1 MSIYTGIAK
10 AHKLWPNKD
19 QTVSLDAGIAALS
32 GSVEIELDSLEGSF
46 DVSMN
51 IFEDAAFEI
60 PAGENF
66 TGNF

>member
-1 MSIYTGIAK
+1 M
-10 AHKLWPNKD
+10 
-19 QTVSLDAGIAALS
+19 SLDAGIAALS

-66 TGNF
+66 TGNFQIVFDFLIIASSLNL